1 MMGERSKSQTLIKV
15 LPFVAGAT
23 AAAYVTKRNGEEWMR
38 AGLLYLSHA
47 VWAKETISALPPA
60 RIVAARFVAG
70 ETIEEAMDVTRT
82 LNAKGMRVSLDYL
95 GESVNDSAE
104 AIAAKDEIL
113 KTLDAIAKSEGVT
126 SNVSVKLTQLGLAIS
141 PDLAY
146 DNMRQILERAREYD
160 NWVRIDMEDTPTTD
174 ITLDIFRRLRDE
186 DHFDNSGVV
195 IQSYLYRSEADI
207 KQLIEEGA
215 RVRLCKGAY
224 LEPERV
230 AFPEKAAVDNNF
242 VNLMQLLLSKKARAN
257 GVRAG
262 IATHDDEMIR
272 KTIAYVKRH
281 GISAEA
287 FEFQMLYGIR
297 RERQEQLVADG
308 YNVRVYVPFGTAW
321 YAYFMR
327 RLAERPANLWFFVSN
342 FFRR

>member
-1 MMGERSKSQTLIKV
+1 MKDERSKSLSLVKV
-15 LPFVAGAT
+15 LPFVAGA
-23 AAAYVTKRNGEEWMR
+23 AAAAFVTKRYGEEWLR
-38 AGLLYLSHA
+38 DGLLYVSHA
-47 VWAKETISALPPA
+47 PWAKETISALPPA
-60 RIVAARFVAG
+60 RVVAARFVAG

-82 LNAKGMRVSLDYL
+82 LNAKGMRVSLDFL
-95 GESVNDSAE
+95 GESVSDSAE

-113 KTLDAIAKSEGVT
+113 KTLDAIAVSQGVT
-126 SNVSVKLTQLGLAIS
+126 SNVSVKLTQLGLAVS

-146 DNMRQILERAREYD
+146 DNMRQILERAREHG
-160 NWVRIDMEDTPTTD
+160 NWVRIDMEDSPTTD
-174 ITLDIFRRLRDE
+174 VTLDMFRRLRDE
-186 DHFDNSGVV
+186 AGLDNSGVV
-195 IQSYLYRSEADI
+195 IQAYLYRSAADI
-207 KQLIEEGA
+207 KQLVDEGA

-224 LEPERV
+224 LEPESV
-230 AFPEKAAVDNNF
+230 AYPEKADVDNNF
-242 VNLMQLLLSKKARAN
+242 VNLMQLLLSEKARAN

-272 KTIAYVKRH
+272 KTIEYVKRH
-281 GISAEA
+281 GISADA

-297 RERQEQLVADG
+297 RDRQEQLIADG

-342 FFRR
+342 LLRR